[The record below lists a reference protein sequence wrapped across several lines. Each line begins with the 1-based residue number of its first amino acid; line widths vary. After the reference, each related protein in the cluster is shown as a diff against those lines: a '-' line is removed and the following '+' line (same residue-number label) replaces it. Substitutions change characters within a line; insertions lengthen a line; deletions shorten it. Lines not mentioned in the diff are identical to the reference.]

1 MSKVSNKSVYIE
13 AITTYGE
20 IPQIDVAIEEM
31 AELIQAL
38 SKYKRGKQHN
48 VEEEIADVSI
58 MLDQLKLIF
67 NNKKVKKIK
76 RRKIARLKRR
86 LQNSNSVKSIK
97 KKVKSYGSGD

>member
-1 MSKVSNKSVYIE
+1 MSKVSNKSIYRE

-31 AELIQAL
+31 AELTQAL

-58 MLDQLKLIF
+58 MLEQLKIIF
-67 NNKKVKKIK
+67 NNKKVKKI
-76 RRKIARLKRR
+76 RRNKIARLNKG
-86 LQNSNSVKSIK
+86 LKKSNSVKFIGK
-97 KKVKSYGSGD
+97 KGSK